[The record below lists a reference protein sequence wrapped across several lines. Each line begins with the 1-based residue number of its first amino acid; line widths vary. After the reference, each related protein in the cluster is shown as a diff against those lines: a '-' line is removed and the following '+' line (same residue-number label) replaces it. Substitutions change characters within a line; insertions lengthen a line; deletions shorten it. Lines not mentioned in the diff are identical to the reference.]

1 MSQHIAVENLSFTYP
16 DGTKA
21 LKNVS
26 FDVKRGEVFAIMGAN
41 GAGKTTL
48 CYLLNGVI
56 PNVIPGEVGGRIVV
70 AGMEVLKH
78 PIYDLSPKI
87 GMLLED
93 PEGQLVSADVLGEVS
108 FGPENLGLPRDEI
121 LRRIDWALKV
131 VRLEGL
137 EKRLS
142 SELSGGQKQRLAIAS
157 VLTMLP
163 EVLIMDEPTSQ
174 LDPIGTFEVLSVI
187 KDIRQK
193 YGMTIILVTHKSE
206 QAAEFADRIM
216 ILNKGE
222 VVTIG
227 KPSDVFQELDSMEKL
242 GVQPIPVSRLCQKL
256 RQRNVKIER
265 LPVTLDESNKLLV
278 NLLEKR
284 KVSVARIE
292 KTEKNV
298 LHQKGGDQPV
308 LEARNLTYIYP
319 GPPPVLALKDINLK
333 IFEGEF
339 LGVIGQ
345 NGSGKT
351 TLVKNF
357 LNVLQPTQ
365 GEVLFKGKNIK
376 KYHIAELSTK
386 IGLILQNP
394 DHQLFSMSV
403 KGEIEFGLKNLGLPD
418 EEIKAKVD
426 DALEF
431 AGLKE
436 EKDTFPF
443 RLSFGHRRK
452 VVVAAIAA
460 MEPEVIILDEPT
472 TGQDYLGRYSV
483 MELAKRLN
491 DKGHTVIAITHDMD
505 LIAEYTNRTIVMSEG
520 KILLDGPTSWVF
532 TQTDVLEK
540 AFLKPPQ
547 ITRLAQVL
555 RAYDMPSGV
564 LTVDEML
571 MYFRGGSE

>member
-1 MSQHIAVENLSFTYP
+1 MSLHIVVENLSFTYP

-21 LKNVS
+21 LKGIS

-70 AGMEVLKH
+70 AGMEVLEH

-93 PEGQLVSADVLGEVS
+93 PEGQLVCADVLGEVS

-121 LRRIDWALKV
+121 LKRIDWALKV

-142 SELSGGQKQRLAIAS
+142 TELSGGQKQRLAIAS

-163 EVLIMDEPTSQ
+163 EVLILDEPTSQ

-187 KDIRQK
+187 EDIKQK
-193 YGMTIILVTHKSE
+193 YDMTIIFVTHKSE
-206 QAAEFADRIM
+206 QVAEFADRVM

-222 VVTIG
+222 VVALG
-227 KPSDVFQELDSMEKL
+227 KPSDVFQELDPMEKW
-242 GVQPIPVSRLCQKL
+242 GVQMIAVSRLCQEL
-256 RQRNVKIER
+256 RQQNVKIKR
-265 LPVTLDESNKLLV
+265 LPITLDESSKLITD
-278 NLLEKR
+278 LLEKR
-284 KVSVARIE
+284 KVLVKRI
-292 KTEKNV
+292 KKAEKNV
-298 LHQKGGDQPV
+298 FRQREGQPI

-319 GPPPVLALKDINLK
+319 GPPPVVALEGVNLK
-333 IFEGEF
+333 VFEGEF
-339 LGVIGQ
+339 LGIIGQ

-357 LNVLQPTQ
+357 LNVLQPTR
-365 GEVLFKGKNIK
+365 GEVLFKGENIRK
-376 KYHIAELSTK
+376 HHIAELSTK

-394 DHQLFSMSV
+394 DHQLFSMSAKEEV
-403 KGEIEFGLKNLGLPD
+403 EFGLKNLGLPAD
-418 EEIKAKVD
+418 EIEAKVD
-426 DALEF
+426 EALEF

-452 VVVAAIAA
+452 LVVTAVAA

-472 TGQDYLGRYSV
+472 TGQDYLGRYSI

-491 DKGHTVIAITHDMD
+491 EKGRTVIAITHDMD
-505 LIAEYTNRTIVMSEG
+505 LIAEYTDRTIVMGEG

-532 TQTDVLEK
+532 TQTDILEK

-547 ITRLAQVL
+547 ITRLAQGLGV
-555 RAYDMPSGV
+555 YGIPSGV
-564 LTVDEML
+564 LTVEEMSAYL
-571 MYFRGGSE
+571 RGGGK